1 MILSWKN
8 DWVRWLFTATIIAAG
23 LAIALFNSW
32 LPLLAPIGILIGI
45 WSWHNP
51 SVLFYL
57 LLISLPLSVEFSF
70 SDQLG
75 TDLPD
80 EPLMLAVSVLSV
92 LYLVYRLTPF
102 RSRLWH
108 HPLLISLLAWIG
120 WMTITTMVST
130 TPWISFKFLLA
141 KSWYIGAFLLAPLI
155 WLRDRKSIR
164 RALYCLFVPLF
175 LLALLSVI
183 RHAFE
188 GFSFISSSAVVQPY
202 FRNHVVYSAMLMTLV
217 PVLFFSRRFT
227 QKKQLWDAAMILV
240 LVALFFSYA
249 RGAWLALFVGVGAYL
264 LLRNR
269 LLVYGYAVILLLS
282 ILTIVWLKQGDRY
295 LQFAPDYRTT
305 IFHSDFQ
312 DHWRATY
319 QGKDVSSVERFYRW
333 IAGVRMVE
341 EKPLIGF
348 GPSSF
353 YTRYRQY
360 TVPAYKTWVSNNP
373 DRSTVHNYFLL
384 TAVEQGIPGLIIFL
398 ILFGALLFYAEKLYH
413 RNRAIW
419 IGQLA
424 AGIAVIVVMLGVVNF
439 WSDLIET
446 DKIGSLFFLSI
457 ALLLILDHR
466 SKEDVGANPIV

>member
-8 DWVRWLFTATIIAAG
+8 DWVRWVFTATIVAAG
-23 LAIALFNSW
+23 LAVALFNSW
-32 LPLLAPIGILIGI
+32 WPLLAPIGILVGI
-45 WSWHNP
+45 WGWHNP

-92 LYLVYRLTPF
+92 LYLVYRFTPF

-108 HPLLISLLAWIG
+108 HPLLICLLAWIG

-155 WLRDRKSIR
+155 WLRDQKSIR
-164 RALYCLFVPLF
+164 CALYCLFVPLF

-188 GFSFISSSAVVQPY
+188 GFSFITSTAVVQPY
-202 FRNHVVYSAMLMTLV
+202 FRNHVVYSAMLVTLV

-249 RGAWLALFVGVGAYL
+249 RGAWLALFVGIGAYL

-269 LLVYGYAVILLLS
+269 LLVYGYVVVLLLS
-282 ILTIVWLKQGDRY
+282 LLTIVWLKQGDRY

-413 RNRAIW
+413 RYRAIW
-419 IGQLA
+419 TGQLA

-457 ALLLILDHR
+457 ALLLIIDHR
-466 SKEDVGANPIV
+466 SKEDVGVSTD

>member
-8 DWVRWLFTATIIAAG
+8 DWVRWVFTATIVAAG
-23 LAIALFNSW
+23 LAVALFNSW
-32 LPLLAPIGILIGI
+32 WPLLAPIGILIGI
-45 WSWHNP
+45 WGWHNP

-57 LLISLPLSVEFSF
+57 LLISLSLSVEFSF

-92 LYLVYRLTPF
+92 LYLVYRFTPF

-108 HPLLISLLAWIG
+108 HPLLICLLAWIG

-155 WLRDRKSIR
+155 WLRDQQSIR
-164 RALYCLFVPLF
+164 RALYSLFVPLF
-175 LLALLSVI
+175 LLALLFVI

-188 GFSFISSSAVVQPY
+188 GFSFITSSAVVQPY
-202 FRNHVVYSAMLMTLV
+202 FRNHVVYSAMLVTLV
-217 PVLFFSRRFT
+217 PVLFFSRSFT

-249 RGAWLALFVGVGAYL
+249 RGAWLALFVGIGAYL

-269 LLVYGYAVILLLS
+269 LLVYGYAVVLLLS
-282 ILTIVWLKQGDRY
+282 LLTIVWLKQGDRY

-466 SKEDVGANPIV
+466 SKEDVGVSTD

>member
-8 DWVRWLFTATIIAAG
+8 DWVRWLFTATIVAAG
-23 LAIALFNSW
+23 LAVALFNSW
-32 LPLLAPIGILIGI
+32 WPLLVPIGILIGI
-45 WSWHNP
+45 WGWYNP

-333 IAGVRMVE
+333 ISGVRMVE

-413 RNRAIW
+413 LYRAIW
-419 IGQLA
+419 TGQLA

-446 DKIGSLFFLSI
+446 DKIGSIFFLSI

-466 SKEDVGANPIV
+466 CKEDVGVSAD

>member
-8 DWVRWLFTATIIAAG
+8 DWVRWVFTATIVAAG
-23 LAIALFNSW
+23 LAVALFNSW
-32 LPLLAPIGILIGI
+32 WPLLAPIGILIGI
-45 WSWHNP
+45 WGWHNP

-57 LLISLPLSVEFSF
+57 LLISLSLSVEFSF

-92 LYLVYRLTPF
+92 LYLVYRFTPF

-108 HPLLISLLAWIG
+108 HPLLICLLAWIG

-155 WLRDRKSIR
+155 WLRDQQSIR
-164 RALYCLFVPLF
+164 RALYSLFVPLF

-188 GFSFISSSAVVQPY
+188 GFSFITSSAVVQPY
-202 FRNHVVYSAMLMTLV
+202 FRNHVVYSAMLVTLV

-249 RGAWLALFVGVGAYL
+249 RGAWLALFVGIGAYL

-269 LLVYGYAVILLLS
+269 LLVYGYAVVLLLS
-282 ILTIVWLKQGDRY
+282 LLTIVWLKQGDRY

-466 SKEDVGANPIV
+466 SKEDVGVSTD

>member
-413 RNRAIW
+413 RNRNKW
-419 IGQLA
+419 SGKLA

-466 SKEDVGANPIV
+466 SKEDVGANPIL

>member
-8 DWVRWLFTATIIAAG
+8 DWVRWVFTATIVAAG
-23 LAIALFNSW
+23 LAVALFNSW
-32 LPLLAPIGILIGI
+32 WPLLAPIGILIGI
-45 WSWHNP
+45 WGWHNP

-57 LLISLPLSVEFSF
+57 LLISLSLSVEFSF

-92 LYLVYRLTPF
+92 LYLVYRFTPF

-108 HPLLISLLAWIG
+108 HPLLICLLAWIG

-155 WLRDRKSIR
+155 WLRDQQSIR
-164 RALYCLFVPLF
+164 RALYSLFVPLF

-188 GFSFISSSAVVQPY
+188 GFSFITSSAVVQPY
-202 FRNHVVYSAMLMTLV
+202 FRNHVVYSAMLVTLV

-269 LLVYGYAVILLLS
+269 LLVYGYAVVLLLS
-282 ILTIVWLKQGDRY
+282 LLTIVWLKQGDRY

-466 SKEDVGANPIV
+466 SKEDVGVSTD

>member
-8 DWVRWLFTATIIAAG
+8 DWVRWVFTATIVAAG
-23 LAIALFNSW
+23 LAVALFNSW
-32 LPLLAPIGILIGI
+32 WPLLAPIGILIGI
-45 WSWHNP
+45 WGWHNP

-57 LLISLPLSVEFSF
+57 LLISLSLSVEFSF

-92 LYLVYRLTPF
+92 LYLVYRFTPF

-108 HPLLISLLAWIG
+108 HPLLICLLAWIG

-155 WLRDRKSIR
+155 WLRDQQSIR
-164 RALYCLFVPLF
+164 RALYSLFVPLF

-188 GFSFISSSAVVQPY
+188 GFSFITSSAVVQPY
-202 FRNHVVYSAMLMTLV
+202 FRNHVVYSAMLVTLV

-269 LLVYGYAVILLLS
+269 LLVYGYAVVLLLS
-282 ILTIVWLKQGDRY
+282 LLTIVWLKQGDRY

-457 ALLLILDHR
+457 ALLLIIDHR
-466 SKEDVGANPIV
+466 SKEDVGVSTD

>member
-8 DWVRWLFTATIIAAG
+8 DWVRWLFTATIVAVG
-23 LAIALFNSW
+23 LAIALFESW
-32 LPLLAPIGILIGI
+32 WPLLAPIGILVGI
-45 WSWHNP
+45 WGWHNP

-57 LLISLPLSVEFSF
+57 LLISIPLSVEFSF

-202 FRNHVVYSAMLMTLV
+202 FRNHVVYSAMLVTLV
-217 PVLFFSRRFT
+217 PVLYFSRRFT

-282 ILTIVWLKQGDRY
+282 LLTIVWLKQGDRY

-424 AGIAVIVVMLGVVNF
+424 AGIAVVAVMLGVVNF

>member
-1 MILSWKN
+1 
-8 DWVRWLFTATIIAAG
+8 
-23 LAIALFNSW
+23 
-32 LPLLAPIGILIGI
+32 
-45 WSWHNP
+45 
-51 SVLFYL
+51 
-57 LLISLPLSVEFSF
+57 
-70 SDQLG
+70 
-75 TDLPD
+75 
-80 EPLMLAVSVLSV
+80 MLV
-92 LYLVYRLTPF
+92 
-102 RSRLWH
+102 
-108 HPLLISLLAWIG
+108 
-120 WMTITTMVST
+120 
-130 TPWISFKFLLA
+130 
-141 KSWYIGAFLLAPLI
+141 
-155 WLRDRKSIR
+155 
-164 RALYCLFVPLF
+164 
-175 LLALLSVI
+175 
-183 RHAFE
+183 
-188 GFSFISSSAVVQPY
+188 
-202 FRNHVVYSAMLMTLV
+202 TLV

-240 LVALFFSYA
+240 LVTLFFSYA
-249 RGAWLALFVGVGAYL
+249 RGAWLALFVGIGAYL

-269 LLVYGYAVILLLS
+269 LLVYGYVVVLLLS
-282 ILTIVWLKQGDRY
+282 LLTIVWLKQGDRY

-413 RNRAIW
+413 RNRDRW
-419 IGQLA
+419 RGQLA

-466 SKEDVGANPIV
+466 SKEDVGANPIL